1 VIRIFEDWDR
11 KKVTNPFTVDDRFKF
26 LSPNL
31 RKTISSDNPFHQNK
45 SRFSLQTNFKLS
57 KTKKSTLAVSEVFD
71 DYLDKFHYIFFK
83 NVGNTLAEYT
93 IAQYNSNYTNK
104 VNIYKQT
111 EDKVKELEFLKMD
124 LGIYGLI

>member
-1 VIRIFEDWDR
+1 MFEDWDT
-11 KKVTNPFTVDDRFKF
+11 KKVTNPFTVDEKFIF

-31 RKTISSDNPFHQNK
+31 RKTISSENPFHQNK
-45 SRFSLQTNFKLS
+45 SRFSLKTNFKLS
-57 KTKKSTLAVSEVFD
+57 KMKKTTLAVSEVFD

-83 NVGNTLAEYT
+83 NVGNTLAEY
-93 IAQYNSNYTNK
+93 IIVQYNLNYVNK

-111 EDKVKELEFLKMD
+111 EDKVKELEFLKLD